1 MPAGTGKGDDAA
13 VAADLTIDFGR
24 VVARSAVS
32 NGDFEALTQPL
43 LEALAKLADLESTYL
58 TVFDWESREQE
69 VRFVYNAAKI
79 EVEKGTRIEVP
90 VELSP
95 ESLPG
100 VTRSPADLGK
110 AHPDSRIARRLG
122 LKRYVSVPV
131 TVSKH
136 QLYGMLC
143 G

>member
-1 MPAGTGKGDDAA
+1 MPAGTGKGDDVA
-13 VAADLTIDFGR
+13 VAAGLTIDFGR

-58 TVFDWESREQE
+58 TVFDWENREQE

-79 EVEKGTRIEVP
+79 EVEKGTRIEIP
-90 VELSP
+90 AELSP

-100 VTRSPADLGK
+100 GTRSPADLGE
-110 AHPDSRIARRLG
+110 AHPDSRIAQRLALERDVRVLAG
-122 LKRYVSVPV
+122 GPARP
-131 TVSKH
+131 
-136 QLYGMLC
+136 
-143 G
+143 